1 MSATFQLVLQELY
14 YNMSEIISKIIKIK
28 TPKLPPDTDFI
39 ENEIQHQGIE
49 ALRWA
54 IVEVE
59 DNVLTLAVSG
69 RKLKKI

>member
-1 MSATFQLVLQELY
+1 MLLKE
-14 YNMSEIISKIIKIK
+14 KIAVVTGACNGIGRTIV
-28 TPKLPPDTDFI
+28 DVFI
-39 ENEIQHQGIE
+39 ENEIQHQGID

-69 RKLKKI
+69 RKLEKI